1 MKYGVLAKM
10 RKGVSM
16 LVSIALVLS
25 IAPVMPVSAE
35 ETSSGGSGKKIKD
48 VNMGFVGTSLP
59 PNIADEKEVVLSS
72 AQSFNR
78 QGAVAQVGDS
88 SPVAGWF
95 YAVKDPSCGENSM
108 EASVEGGKI
117 TAVTGYEDADGYT
130 NPYTFK
136 ISHKTLT
143 EVYKGAS
150 QISVLITS
158 QDNEVMY
165 YGNGAGK
172 VTDYD
177 ATSFNFCIPSGM
189 ETGLYKMYVFAENI
203 SSGTNPTYS
212 SALGEPINIE
222 VVPSIKMEVYSIDE
236 PKAGAI
242 PDTSAVLKV
251 ETEGKSTTS
260 NDVAV
265 TWLDETGNRVTGRYN
280 NGRQYT
286 AYVNMKDFGPVY
298 FNQNPDVYINGEKAK
313 ILDAIDG
320 TFSLYNTFNATEAV
334 KVQIAGVVSGSAIS
348 LKAYTTGYSDI
359 DYTYE
364 WYNSLNISLPA
375 TRSSEY
381 NLLSTDVD
389 NRISV
394 KVYDDT
400 NTEVGASYLDI
411 AKDEMLKVDSVTGVS
426 KTDETVKGKADG
438 TLSGLKDTMEFSSDN
453 STYSQCTD
461 STITGLEPGEY
472 YIRMKSGPSVVPAG
486 IDGIYASY
494 NIEEGKTVTIIFNSN
509 GGSNVDSITDIVYG
523 IIGKPADPVKEGY
536 TFAGWYKEEDCL
548 NIWDFDKDKADT
560 DIILYAKWNK
570 NQEGTGTNPGPD
582 GTQTPGSTETTAPDT
597 TTKPSGTTGTG
608 IWVMPAGTTPA
619 QTAVPTLA
627 PTQAPAQT
635 PVPTQTPVQ
644 TDMPV
649 VVPVQTTEPAL
660 EPTQIPVTGNTE
672 EKPSNVDNTTNSNV
686 TINGFEYKIDKDL
699 VSVSLSSINVP
710 EDGKVKI
717 PNIVTIKGE
726 DYPVISIDSGAF
738 KSNKNIKEIE
748 IGNNVKTIGNEAFKG
763 CTNLKEV
770 KFASGLTTVGKNSFK
785 GCTALKSVKL
795 PDTVTN
801 IGKGA
806 FKGCTSLTKFKVGK
820 KKSEN
825 NNKKLSIRQ
834 NGKNIVLEYSPD
846 TGSMFGASAA
856 KVVIGASALENCVKL
871 SLVVINSQVTKI
883 GNSTF
888 KHCSK
893 LRKMLVRS
901 LKLKTV
907 GNQALKGVNNC
918 KISVPPVKI
927 KPYTKLFKNK
937 GQGKKVVIAKS

>member
-88 SPVAGWF
+88 SPVSGWF

-364 WYNSLNISLPA
+364 WYNSLDTSLPA

-472 YIRMKSGPSVVPAG
+472 YIRMKSGSSVVPAG

-597 TTKPSGTTGTG
+597 TTKPSGTTG
-608 IWVMPAGTTPA
+608 IWYPSAGTNPA
-619 QTAVPTLA
+619 QTTEPTIV
-627 PTQAPAQT
+627 PAQT
-635 PVPTQTPVQ
+635 TEPT
-644 TDMPV
+644 
-649 VVPVQTTEPAL
+649 VVPVQTAIPTVVPVQTAEPSSV
-660 EPTQIPVTGNTE
+660 PTQAPENEKTE
-672 EKPSNVDNTTNSNV
+672 EPLDVDK
-686 TINGFEYKIDKDL
+686 TINKVTKNGSEYTVDDNSG
-699 VSVSLSSINVP
+699 SVSLSSMNVP
-710 EDGKVKI
+710 KYGKVKI
-717 PNIVTIKGE
+717 PDKVTVNGQT
-726 DYPVISIDSGAF
+726 YTVTSIDSGVF
-738 KSNKNIKEIE
+738 KNNKKVIVVTL
-748 IGNNVKTIGNEAFKG
+748 GNNVKTIGNEAFKG

>member
-59 PNIADEKEVVLSS
+59 SNITDEKDVVLSS

-78 QGAVAQVGDS
+78 QGAVTKVGDS
-88 SPVAGWF
+88 LAASNWM
-95 YAVKDPSCGENSM
+95 YAVKDPSYGENSM

-117 TAVTGYEDADGYT
+117 TAVQGYEDADSYT
-130 NPYTFK
+130 GPYTFK
-136 ISHKTLT
+136 ISHKKLT
-143 EVYKGAS
+143 EVYNGAS
-150 QISVLITS
+150 QISILITS

-165 YGNGAGK
+165 YGNGAGTI
-172 VTDYD
+172 TDYNI
-177 ATSFNFCIPSGM
+177 TSFDFCIPSGM
-189 ETGLYKMYVFAENI
+189 ETGLYKMYVFAEKI
-203 SSGTNPTYS
+203 SNGTNPTYS

-222 VVPSIKMEVYSIDE
+222 VVPSVKMEVYGIDE
-236 PKAGAI
+236 PKAGAM
-242 PDTSAVLKV
+242 PDTSAVLRV

-265 TWLDETGNRVTGRYN
+265 TWLDEAGNRVTGRYN

-320 TFSLYNTFNATEAV
+320 TCSLYRTFNATEAV
-334 KVQIAGVVSGSAIS
+334 KVQVAGVVSGSAIS
-348 LKAYTTGYSDI
+348 LKAYTNGYPDAN
-359 DYTYE
+359 YTYE
-364 WYNSLNISLPA
+364 WYNSLNTSLPA
-375 TRSSEY
+375 VKDSEY

-426 KTDETVKGKADG
+426 KTDETVKGKTDG

-453 STYSQCTD
+453 NTYSQCTD

-486 IDGIYASY
+486 IDGIYANY
-494 NIEEGKTVTIIFNSN
+494 NIKEGKTVTIIFNSN
-509 GGSNVDSITDIVYG
+509 GGSNVDSITDMVYG
-523 IIGKPADPVKEGY
+523 IISKPADPVKEGY

-548 NIWDFDKDKADT
+548 NIWDFDNDKADT

-570 NQEGTGTNPGPD
+570 NQGGTGTNPGTD
-582 GTQTPGSTETTAPDT
+582 STQTPGNTGTPAPGA

-608 IWVMPAGTTPA
+608 TWFTPSGTTQVQTASPTIA
-619 QTAVPTLA
+619 PTQKPVTTQEPVQTAVPT
-627 PTQAPAQT
+627 
-635 PVPTQTPVQ
+635 
-644 TDMPV
+644 
-649 VVPVQTTEPAL
+649 VVPVQTTEPVTV
-660 EPTQIPVTGNTE
+660 PTQVPEETGKPE
-672 EKPSNVDNTTNSNV
+672 EPSDIDNTIDNRV
-686 TINGFEYKIDKDL
+686 TINGFEYRIDTNSG
-699 VSVSLSSINVP
+699 SVSLSRINVP
-710 EDGKVKI
+710 KDGKIKLPDEI
-717 PNIVTIKGE
+717 TINGKV
-726 DYPVISIDSGAF
+726 YPVTSIDNGAF
-738 KSNKNIKEIE
+738 KGNKDIKEIQ
-748 IGNNVKTIGNEAFKG
+748 IGNNVKTIGDSAFEGCTNLKKVKFTSGLKKVGKNAFKG
-763 CTNLKEV
+763 CTK
-770 KFASGLTTVGKNSFK
+770 
-785 GCTALKSVKL
+785 LKSAKL
-795 PDTVTN
+795 PGTVTN

-806 FKGCTSLTKFKVGK
+806 FKNCTALKEFKIGK
-820 KKSEN
+820 KKSIKN
-825 NNKKLSIRQ
+825 NKKKLSIRQ
-834 NGKNIVLEYSPD
+834 SGKDIVLEYNPD
-846 TGSMFGASAA
+846 MGGMLGASAA

-907 GNQALKGVNNC
+907 GNKALKGVNNC

>member
-1 MKYGVLAKM
+1 MKNGVLAKM
-10 RKGVSM
+10 RKGVAM
-16 LVSIALVLS
+16 LVCIALVLS
-25 IAPVMPVSAE
+25 VVPVMPVSAE
-35 ETSSGGSGKKIKD
+35 ETSSGSSGKKIKD
-48 VNMGFVGTSLP
+48 VNLGFVGTSLP
-59 PNIADEKEVVLSS
+59 ANITDEKDVILSS

-78 QGAVAQVGDS
+78 QGNVTKVGDS
-88 SPVAGWF
+88 LTQAGWM

-108 EASVEGGKI
+108 DASVEGGKI
-117 TAVTGYEDADGYT
+117 TAVKGYEDADSYT
-130 NPYTFK
+130 NPYTVK

-143 EVYKGAS
+143 EVYKGAN

-165 YGNGAGK
+165 YGNGAGA

-177 ATSFNFCIPSGM
+177 ATSFDFCIPSGM

-203 SSGTNPTYS
+203 SNGTNPTYS
-212 SALGEPINIE
+212 SAFGEPIDIE
-222 VVPSIKMEVYSIDE
+222 VVPSIKMSVYGIDE
-236 PKAGAI
+236 PKAGSM
-242 PDTSAVLKV
+242 PDTSAVIRI
-251 ETEGKSTTS
+251 EIEGKSTIS

-265 TWLDETGNRVTGRYN
+265 TWLDETGNEVTSRYN
-280 NGRQYT
+280 NARKYT

-298 FNQNPDVYINGEKAK
+298 FNQNPDVYINGEKAGT
-313 ILDAIDG
+313 LDAIDG
-320 TFSLYNTFNATEAV
+320 TFSLYRTFNATEAV
-334 KVQIAGVVSGSAIS
+334 KVQIAGVVSGGAIS
-348 LKAYTTGYSDI
+348 LKAYTAGYPDT

-364 WYNSLNISLPA
+364 WCNSLNTSLPA
-375 TRSSEY
+375 VKGGEY

-389 NRISV
+389 NRVSV
-394 KVYDDT
+394 KVYDNT
-400 NTEVGASYLDI
+400 NTEIGASYLDI
-411 AKDEMLKVDSVTGVS
+411 KKDEMLKVDSVTGVD

-438 TLSGLKDTMEFSSDN
+438 ILSGLKDTMEFSGDN
-453 STYSQCTD
+453 SNYSQCTD
-461 STITGLEPGEY
+461 NTITGLEPGEY
-472 YIRMKSGPSVVPAG
+472 YIRMKSGPSVMPAG

-494 NIEEGKTVTIIFNSN
+494 NIKDGRTVTIVFNSN
-509 GGSNVDSITDIVYG
+509 GGSNVDSITDMVYG
-523 IIGKPADPVKEGY
+523 IIDEPDVPVKEGY

-548 NIWDFDKDKADT
+548 NIWDFSNDKADT
-560 DIILYAKWNK
+560 DIILYAKWDK
-570 NQEGTGTNPGPD
+570 NQGGTGTNPGPD
-582 GTQTPGSTETTAPDT
+582 GTQIPGSTETPAPGT
-597 TTKPSGTTGTG
+597 TVKPSGTPGTG
-608 IWVMPAGTTPA
+608 IWVAPAGTAPA
-619 QTAVPTLA
+619 QTVMPTPA
-627 PTQAPAQT
+627 PTQVPAQT
-635 PVPTQTPVQ
+635 PVQTA
-644 TDMPV
+644 MPV
-649 VVPVQTTEPAL
+649 VVPVQTTEPVT
-660 EPTQIPVTGNTE
+660 EPSQIPSDGNTKE
-672 EKPSNVDNTTNSNV
+672 EPSDMDDTTNSKV

-717 PNIVTIKGE
+717 PNEVTINGGN
-726 DYPVISIDSGAF
+726 YPITSIDSGAF

-748 IGNNVKTIGNEAFKG
+748 IGNNVKTIGKGAFKG
-763 CTNLKEV
+763 CTNLKKV

-785 GCTALKSVKL
+785 GCTKLKSVKL
-795 PDTVTN
+795 PDTVQK
-801 IGKGA
+801 IDKGA
-806 FKGCTSLTKFKVGK
+806 FKGCTLLTEFKIGK
-820 KKSEN
+820 KKSE

-834 NGKNIVLEYSPD
+834 SGKDIVLEYNP
-846 TGSMFGASAA
+846 GMGGMFGASAA
-856 KVVIGASALENCVKL
+856 KVVIGASALENCVNL